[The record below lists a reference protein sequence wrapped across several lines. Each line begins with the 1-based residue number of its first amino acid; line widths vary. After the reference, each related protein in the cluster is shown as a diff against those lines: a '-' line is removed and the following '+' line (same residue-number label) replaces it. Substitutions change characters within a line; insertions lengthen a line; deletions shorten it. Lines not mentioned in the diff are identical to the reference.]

1 MKNKFIILIS
11 GAMLFALTSC
21 IEDFMVI
28 RGNGISTT
36 VTHRTAPFYK
46 LENSTSIDVIYKTA
60 DTTGITIRADENLID
75 NILTET
81 YDNTLEIKFTPDD
94 HHPDFNVKP
103 LITITSPRL
112 EKAIISGSG
121 AFLADRMTGDDVT
134 IKISGSGDIS
144 ADNVLCKNLS
154 VMNTGSGNINI
165 KDCQTDFS
173 DIFLTGSGNLNTSGQ
188 SADNSFKITGSGTL
202 HGEDY
207 LLETASIII
216 SGSGN
221 AFTNIEQKLNAII
234 SGSGNIYLKG
244 NPSISKTISGSGRII
259 SYK

>member
-11 GAMLFALTSC
+11 GAMLLLLNSC
-21 IEDFMVI
+21 IDDFMVI
-28 RGNGISTT
+28 TGNGISTT
-36 VTHRTAPFYK
+36 ETHRTAPFYK

-60 DTTGITIRADENLID
+60 DTAGITIKADENLID
-75 NILTET
+75 NIITET
-81 YDNTLEIKFTPDD
+81 YDNTLEIKFSPDD
-94 HHPDFNVKP
+94 HHLDFRVKP

-134 IKISGSGDIS
+134 LKISGSGDIS
-144 ADNVLCKNLS
+144 TDNVTCKNFS
-154 VMNTGSGNINI
+154 TVITGSGNINI
-165 KDCQTDFS
+165 KECLAGFS
-173 DIFLTGSGNLNTSGQ
+173 DIFLTGSGNLNVSGQ
-188 SADNSFKITGSGTL
+188 STDNSIKITGSGTI
-202 HGEDY
+202 HAENY
-207 LLETASIII
+207 LLDFASIII

-221 AFTNIEQKLNAII
+221 AYTNIEQKLNAII

-244 NPSISKTISGSGRII
+244 NPTISKTISGSGRII

>member
-1 MKNKFIILIS
+1 MKNKFVILSS

-36 VTHRTAPFYK
+36 ESHRTAPFYR
-46 LENSTSIDVIYKTA
+46 LENSTSIDVIYKTG
-60 DTTGITIRADENLID
+60 DTTGITITADENLID
-75 NILTET
+75 NIITET
-81 YDNTLEIKFTPDD
+81 YDNTLEIKFIPDD
-94 HHPDFNVKP
+94 HHPDFRAKP

-121 AFLADRMTGDDVT
+121 AFLADRMDGVDVT
-134 IKISGSGDIS
+134 IKVSGSGEIS
-144 ADNVLCKNLS
+144 TDNVSAKNLFLLI
-154 VMNTGSGNINI
+154 TGSGNINI

-173 DIFLTGSGNLNTSGQ
+173 DIFLTGSGNLNTSGR
-188 SADNSFKITGSGTL
+188 SADNSIKITGSGTL
-202 HGEDY
+202 HAGDY
-207 LLETASIII
+207 LLDAASISI

-221 AFTNIEQKLNAII
+221 AFTNIDQKLNAII
-234 SGSGNIYLKG
+234 SGSGNIYLRG
-244 NPSISKTISGSGRII
+244 NPVISKTISGSGRII